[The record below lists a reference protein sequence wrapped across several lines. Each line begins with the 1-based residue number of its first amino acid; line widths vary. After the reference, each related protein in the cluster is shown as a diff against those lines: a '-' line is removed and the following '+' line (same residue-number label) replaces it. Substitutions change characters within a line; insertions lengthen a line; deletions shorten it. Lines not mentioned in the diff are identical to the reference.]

1 LSASIDGAKGLEN
14 YAEDKGDEKKFSWAS
29 AVVAMTSLSWD

>member
-1 LSASIDGAKGLEN
+1 LRAGIDGTKGLEN
-14 YAEDKGDEKKFSWAS
+14 QAEDKGYEERFIWAS